1 MPFSS
6 SFGNR
11 RPLRRHPAGARLL
24 GLRLLLCALT
34 LVLAV
39 GCSASGGAGPSA
51 SGSATSAPAAPGAP
65 GAANLTATTAAVPTA
80 ATNATAPPG
89 AAAPTNASSAPGA
102 TAETRPAPGG
112 QLTPIKTAYP
122 QASSV
127 QGAVFVAK
135 EEGFFARHGLD
146 VDLQRV
152 GGPAQ
157 AAALIS
163 GDLQFGNLGANE
175 VASAVLNGGPLV
187 MIATCSDLPVFS
199 LYADKKY
206 TSVQEL
212 NGQSIGI
219 TQAGAS
225 TDAAARIFLKHFDMS
240 DKVHLVASGGTIPG
254 VLAAMQT
261 GVVAGGIVSPPTTQ
275 KAEEEGYRELVN
287 GVKLG
292 VPMNHSGVAVNKNY
306 LKDHPDQVR
315 EFLSAY
321 LEAWNFVADP
331 ANKSEVVKVL
341 TKYTETDERLA
352 TVGYDAMVPV
362 WSSVKV
368 PRVTREAVANL
379 LDVSGV
385 ANAQTASPEQFYDN
399 SLIDSLAPQ

>member
-1 MPFSS
+1 MRA
-6 SFGNR
+6 GLA
-11 RPLRRHPAGARLL
+11 LRGLL
-24 GLRLLLCALT
+24 GLIF
-34 LVLAV
+34 VLGV
-39 GCSASGGAGPSA
+39 DCSGPASTPPSA
-51 SGSATSAPAAPGAP
+51 PTPGAP
-65 GAANLTATTAAVPTA
+65 TTTTSTPAVAPTA
-80 ATNATAPPG
+80 APQPASLTAEPKPATA
-89 AAAPTNASSAPGA
+89 APQPASA
-102 TAETRPAPGG
+102 
-112 QLTPIKTAYP
+112 QLMAIKAAYP
-122 QASSV
+122 QATSV
-127 QGAVFVAK
+127 QGAAFVAK
-135 EEGFFARHGLD
+135 EQGFFARHGLD
-146 VDLQRV
+146 VELNRV

-157 AAALIS
+157 AAAMLA
-163 GDLQFGNLGANE
+163 GELQFGMMGANE

-187 MIATCSDLPVFS
+187 MLATCSDLPVFS

-254 VLAAMQT
+254 VLAAMET

-287 GVKLG
+287 GVRLG

-331 ANKSEVVKVL
+331 ANKAEVVKVL

-385 ANAQTASPEQFYDN
+385 ANAQSASPEQFYDD
-399 SLIDSLAPQ
+399 SLIDSLAGQ